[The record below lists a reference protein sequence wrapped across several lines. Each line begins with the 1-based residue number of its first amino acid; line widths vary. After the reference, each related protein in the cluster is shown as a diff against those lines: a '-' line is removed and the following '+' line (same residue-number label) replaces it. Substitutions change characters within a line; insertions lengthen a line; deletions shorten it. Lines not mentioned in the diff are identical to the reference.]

1 ARWWDFVTD
10 LDRVNHRMHN
20 KSMTFDN
27 QITIVGGRNI
37 GEEYFDARPD
47 MNYNDLDLLCR
58 TSDTVW
64 QLLI

>member
-1 ARWWDFVTD
+1 
-10 LDRVNHRMHN
+10 MHN

-47 MNYNDLDLLCR
+47 MNYNLGCCVLASVR
-58 TSDTVW
+58 SMV
-64 QLLI
+64 IAP